1 MKTWIH
7 AKRAVIGDGETVLSP
22 AWVAFEGKYITDV
35 TECRPEH
42 TEAGQIVEL
51 GDVTLTPGLM
61 NIHDH
66 ISRKSLRYP
75 APG

>member
-42 TEAGQIVEL
+42 TEAGQ
-51 GDVTLTPGLM
+51 T
-61 NIHDH
+61 
-66 ISRKSLRYP
+66 ISAENPSDILRRGKP
-75 APG
+75 SESVPPT

>member
-42 TEAGQIVEL
+42 TEAGQFVEL
-51 GDVTLTPGLM
+51 GDVT
-61 NIHDH
+61 
-66 ISRKSLRYP
+66 ISAENPSDILRRGKP
-75 APG
+75 SESVPPT